1 MMSAAPH
8 TGSLLCKLQHAVCHE
23 PIGRGNGAVEN
34 ARLTEMSDGLDALK
48 SQLCSICFSVGLDRH
63 QVRHQISHRL
73 RDKDGLSIG
82 ELHRYIRNPLEIRPE
97 DRHRGPVAH
106 KWVCPIDTLENP
118 LQWKCT
124 IISAGKRGEVDR
136 LQNKRR
142 GQWTLPLGIGTVTT
156 CAMRLVQRA
165 TLVSILRWQ
174 GRCRK
179 AQRDKAGSGSS
190 HGISP
195 SV

>member
-8 TGSLLCKLQHAVCHE
+8 TGSFLCKLQHPICHAAT
-23 PIGRGNGAVEN
+23 GRGNVAIEN

-48 SQLCSICFSVGLDRH
+48 SQLRSRGFSVRLDRH
-63 QVRHQISHRL
+63 QVCHQISHRL
-73 RDKDGLSIG
+73 RDKDGLAIG
-82 ELHRYIRNPLEIRPE
+82 ELHRYIRTPLEIRPE
-97 DRHRGPVAH
+97 DRHRGSMAH
-106 KWVCPIDTLENP
+106 KWVCPVDTLENP
-118 LQWKCT
+118 LQRKCT

-156 CAMRLVQRA
+156 CAMRLIQRA
-165 TLVSILRWQ
+165 SLVSILRWQ

-179 AQRDKAGSGSS
+179 TQRDKAGSGSS